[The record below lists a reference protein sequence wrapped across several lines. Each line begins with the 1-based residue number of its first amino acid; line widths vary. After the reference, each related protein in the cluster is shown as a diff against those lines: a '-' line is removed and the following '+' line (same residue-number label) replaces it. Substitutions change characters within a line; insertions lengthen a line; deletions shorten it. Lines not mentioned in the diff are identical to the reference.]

1 MSAPKAKAIAE
12 TWLKVMLC
20 SRTSSHTSFRVFR
33 SPCWSHYTIVCHLVV
48 SAKGFGVFTLHDWP
62 SNGSVH
68 TTRLSI
74 SSNGR
79 LLCKTHA
86 RSDKANERNAM
97 CGLMFSLKTWMWSRK
112 EPSGSFV
119 LFRVHVCK
127 NQKRKSMTQAMDGSL
142 PHFVATPVTALFLCY
157 PDPTEYFGI
166 WVCDSDSVCRD
177 CLTCVF
183 EVLIHKGDLKHYHP
197 YC

>member
-48 SAKGFGVFTLHDWP
+48 SAKVFGVFTLHDWP

-74 SSNGR
+74 SSHGR

-127 NQKRKSMTQAMDGSL
+127 NQKERNKEYDSSNGWVTSTFCGNPCDCSL
-142 PHFVATPVTALFLCY
+142 FMLSWPDWIFWYLSLRLRFSLSRLF
-157 PDPTEYFGI
+157 
-166 WVCDSDSVCRD
+166 
-177 CLTCVF
+177 
-183 EVLIHKGDLKHYHP
+183 DLRLRGVHT
-197 YC
+197 

>member
-20 SRTSSHTSFRVFR
+20 SRTSSHTSFRVFG

-48 SAKGFGVFTLHDWP
+48 SAKVFGVFTLHDWP

-74 SSNGR
+74 SSHGR

-97 CGLMFSLKTWMWSRK
+97 CGLMFSLKTWICGNPCDCSLFMLSWPDWIFWYLSLRLRFSLSR
-112 EPSGSFV
+112 
-119 LFRVHVCK
+119 LFDLRLRGVH
-127 NQKRKSMTQAMDGSL
+127 T
-142 PHFVATPVTALFLCY
+142 
-157 PDPTEYFGI
+157 
-166 WVCDSDSVCRD
+166 
-177 CLTCVF
+177 
-183 EVLIHKGDLKHYHP
+183 
-197 YC
+197 